1 MTSTGL
7 DQHIGDVG
15 WLVASFVEGT
25 ADVADAIVVSSDG
38 LLLAISPQLD
48 RGVADKLAA
57 IVSKPT
63 SALEDLVLPPVRT

>member
-7 DQHIGDVG
+7 DQHIGNVG

-38 LLLAISPQLD
+38 LLLP
-48 RGVADKLAA
+48 
-57 IVSKPT
+57 PT
-63 SALEDLVLPPVRT
+63 SSGRASAR